1 MTLIFMAEFTM
12 PTDDDSIIND
22 AKPFNPVD
30 AARSMQGFA
39 ARAHEY
45 VSTGLPLPPD
55 LTENGIRELRRA
67 QAWLE
72 ATLPTLGIPGHRAI
86 ITSDEEAKTIVGHAF
101 IYVLRYAA
109 RELRWIDS
117 LLRKQPSIPR

>member
-30 AARSMQGFA
+30 AARSMQGLA

-45 VSTGLPLPPD
+45 VIRSEPFPPWRMP
-55 LTENGIRELRRA
+55 IRSRIRRSDR
-67 QAWLE
+67 
-72 ATLPTLGIPGHRAI
+72 IPSFMG
-86 ITSDEEAKTIVGHAF
+86 SV
-101 IYVLRYAA
+101 
-109 RELRWIDS
+109 S
-117 LLRKQPSIPR
+117 